1 MQTSLQQSFRVRV
14 EHNFLSIQG
23 TIFFKY
29 REGRLLQWE
38 DQMLEEKKFMLQTTL
53 PWPHPL
59 QSMGTIWNPVL
70 RKGRGGSIND
80 VELERTIWT
89 ISSTFCHLVLSLPYL
104 PVEIWIS
111 LVFCLFVWFGVFF
124 GLFLCLVLFWCY
136 ILDQLFIKGQ
146 FCRYLWRL
154 WKKKQALKSH

>member
-38 DQMLEEKKFMLQTTL
+38 DQMLEEKKIYATDNSTL
-53 PWPHPL
+53 APSTPIHGDYL
-59 QSMGTIWNPVL
+59 KSCSAQGK
-70 RKGRGGSIND
+70 RRSIND

-111 LVFCLFVWFGVFF
+111 LVFFFLF
-124 GLFLCLVLFWCY
+124 GLGFFWFISLLSFVLMLYSWSIVY
-136 ILDQLFIKGQ
+136 
-146 FCRYLWRL
+146 
-154 WKKKQALKSH
+154 